1 MCGLTGFFGPTS
13 GDASEVTRAMA
24 GTLSHR
30 GPDAEG
36 IWVDTDAGIAL
47 GHRRLSIL
55 DLSPEGAQP
64 MHSASGRYVTAF
76 NGEAYNYAPIRAE
89 LEGAGHRFRG
99 HSDTEVLLAA
109 FDRWGIEAS
118 IPKFAGMFALA
129 VWDRQERRLLL
140 VRDRLGEKPLYTG
153 QMGRTWV
160 FGSEL
165 KSLRA
170 FPGWQ
175 GRIDPRAVAQLL
187 RFGYIQAPLSIYEGV
202 RKVRAGTFLEIRAGA
217 APVETVYW
225 SALDAAQ
232 RGLANPL
239 RATHDDIATEL
250 ETLLRPIVRDEMV
263 ADVPLGA
270 FLSGGVDSSLIVA
283 LMQAQ
288 SSRPVR
294 TYTIGFDDPRF
305 NESEFAKAVAVHLG
319 TEHTELHVS
328 GDDALRFIDR
338 LPDVYDEPMADS
350 SQMPTMLVSQ
360 LTRQH
365 VTVALSGDGGDE
377 LFGGY
382 THYRSRGTVQRIRE
396 RVPALLRTPMSAI
409 LGLVPDPPPESLV
422 RWLTDGEK
430 EVGDRPP
437 NTLTRM
443 AYAIGAADE
452 RALHGVLVSQTSRP
466 GSTLRPAM
474 RARAGA
480 GEFGGSWLAGAH
492 PIESRMLFD
501 ATAYMADDILVK
513 VDRAAMA
520 FSLETRAPLL
530 DHRVFEFAWRVPL
543 AQKIE
548 GSVGKLPLR
557 HVLYRHV
564 PRELIDRPKRGFA
577 VPLAGWL
584 RGPLREWA
592 SDLLESV
599 TGSDAE
605 WLDRRSVLTM
615 WGQHLRGSANY
626 ADRLWTVLSFA
637 AFLRRERSAT

>member
-1 MCGLTGFFGPTS
+1 MCGLTGFLGAAAAADF
-13 GDASEVTRAMA
+13 DAVVTGMCDR
-24 GTLSHR
+24 LKHR
-30 GPDAEG
+30 GPDAG
-36 IWVDTDAGIAL
+36 GTWVDQDAGIAL

-64 MHSASGRYVTAF
+64 MHAASGRFVVAF
-76 NGEAYNYAPIRAE
+76 NGEAYNFAPIRAE
-89 LEGAGHRFRG
+89 LEARGHRFRG

-109 FDRWGIEAS
+109 FDAWGVMAS
-118 IPKFAGMFALA
+118 IPRFAGMFALA
-129 VWDRQERRLLL
+129 IWDRSERVLHL
-140 VRDRLGEKPLYTG
+140 VRDRLGEKPLYF
-153 QMGRTWV
+153 GRVGSSWV

-165 KSLRA
+165 KALAA

-187 RFGYIQAPLSIYEGV
+187 RFGYIQAPITIYDQV
-202 RKVRAGTFLEIRAGA
+202 FKVRPGTLVTIRVGGE
-217 APVETVYW
+217 PVETEYW
-225 SALDAAQ
+225 AALSAAQ
-232 RGLANPL
+232 RGLADPFQGTDHEIANAL
-239 RATHDDIATEL
+239 DDVLT
-250 ETLLRPIVRDEMV
+250 PIVRDEMV

-283 LMQAQ
+283 LMQKQ

-305 NESEFAKAVAVHLG
+305 NEADFARAVAKHLG

-328 GDDALRFIDR
+328 GDDALKFIDR
-338 LPDVYDEPMADS
+338 LPEVYDEPMADS
-350 SQMPTMLVSQ
+350 SQMPTMLVSE
-360 LTRQH
+360 LTRRH

-382 THYRSRGTVQRIRE
+382 THYRSRGTVQRMRE
-396 RVPALLRTPMSAI
+396 RIPAPLRSPVSAL
-409 LGLVPDPPPESLV
+409 LGLVPDPPPAAIARL
-422 RWLTDGEK
+422 LTSGDL

-443 AYAIGAADE
+443 AHAIGASDE
-452 RALHGVLVSQTSRP
+452 RALHGVMVSQTPRP
-466 GSTLRPAM
+466 DSSM
-474 RARAGA
+474 RRSARGRAGT
-480 GEFGGSWLAGAH
+480 GEFGGAWLHGAH

-520 FSLETRAPLL
+520 FSLETRAPIL

-543 AQKIE
+543 GQKIRD
-548 GSVGKLPLR
+548 GVGKLPLR
-557 HVLYRHV
+557 ELLYRHV

-577 VPLAGWL
+577 VPLARWL

-592 SDLLESV
+592 HGLLDEA
-599 TGSDAE
+599 TGPGAE
-605 WLDRRSVLTM
+605 WLDRESVMTM
-615 WGQHLRGSANY
+615 WNQHIAGTANY
-626 ADRLWTVLSFA
+626 ADRLWTVLSLA
-637 AFLRRERSAT
+637 AFLRRERQR